1 MTALQL
7 YAVGATLELNP
18 LLTPVPE
25 SGPESEKDH
34 LQWNML
40 RESSLVHRSRD
51 PVQVSWSIGRNE
63 PATCPRIDVL
73 KIVSEH
79 YPWLIKVEAQNPEA
93 GVSCGEV
100 IEAIASSM
108 EKLAAKVDYQALPAN
123 LQKVVSDAY
132 RFNRSRRPDVPGG
145 KMGEGLKRVDFLG
158 QMTTFGGL
166 EANPDGVRMI
176 CGATMPGYVM
186 LKCEKWES
194 MIREEAQHTRDQTGG
209 NLGRAA
215 ESNSE

>member
-25 SGPESEKDH
+25 SGPESEKNH

-40 RESSLVHRSRD
+40 RESSLVHRSGDR
-51 PVQVSWSIGRNE
+51 VQVSWSIGRNE
-63 PATCPRIDVL
+63 PATSPRIDVL
-73 KIVSEH
+73 KIVIER
-79 YPWLIKVEAQNPEA
+79 YPWLIKVEAQNLEA

-100 IEAIASSM
+100 IEAIASDM
-108 EKLAAKVDYQALPAN
+108 GKLATKVEYQALPAN
-123 LQKVVSDAY
+123 LQKVVSEAY
-132 RFNRSRRPDVPGG
+132 HFNRSRRPGVPGG
-145 KMGEGLKRVDFLG
+145 KMGEGLKRADFLG

-166 EANPDGVRMI
+166 EANPDGVRMV

-186 LKCEKWES
+186 LKCEKRES
-194 MIREEAQHTRDQTGG
+194 MMWEEAQHTQTGG
-209 NLGRAA
+209 NSGRAA

>member
-7 YAVGATLELNP
+7 HAVGATLELNP
-18 LLTPVPE
+18 LLTPIPE
-25 SGPESEKDH
+25 SGPESEKGH

-51 PVQVSWSIGRNE
+51 PVSVSWSIGRNE
-63 PATCPRIDVL
+63 PATFPRIDVL

-79 YPWLIKVEAQNPEA
+79 YPWLIKVEAQNPES

-100 IEAIASSM
+100 IEAIAHSM
-108 EKLAAKVDYQALPAN
+108 EKLAAKVDYEALPAN
-123 LQKVVSDAY
+123 LQKVVLEAY

-145 KMGEGLKRVDFLG
+145 KMGEGLKRADFLG

-166 EANPDGVRMI
+166 ETDSNGVRMV

-194 MIREEAQHTRDQTGG
+194 TMREEAQHAQDDTGG
-209 NLGRAA
+209 KSRSAA